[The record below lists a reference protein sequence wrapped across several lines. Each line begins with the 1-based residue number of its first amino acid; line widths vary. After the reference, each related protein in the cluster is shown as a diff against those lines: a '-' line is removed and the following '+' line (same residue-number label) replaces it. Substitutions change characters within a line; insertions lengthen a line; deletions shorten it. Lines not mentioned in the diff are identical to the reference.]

1 VNAIARHVT
10 TPCTLNQQPLS
21 EARASLREGVAQ
33 LVDMARDPQHV
44 PDYDAILAQ
53 LTGLNRL
60 VLRVRDQANREGAP
74 YET

>member
-10 TPCTLNQQPLS
+10 APSMLNQQPLS
-21 EARASLREGVAQ
+21 EVRGSLREGVAQ

-44 PDYDAILAQ
+44 SDYDAILAQ